1 MTRDSLPRVY
11 FEVSADEISI
21 GQIVFELREDVA
33 PNTTKGFLEACN
45 AEKGFVGAG
54 LDCSA
59 AQFYKMIPIEHSQLD
74 DDNVLKGLQCK
85 DERFELKHDQ
95 PGLLSAVN
103 DDEADSR
110 FFISVKATPRFNGK
124 HVVFGK
130 AVEGLD
136 VLKKLESLGRKISS
150 LPQVLIS
157 RCGQIG
163 PENESTEATCAS
175 AETSSTGSQ
184 HEPEDNNAETATVTS
199 DKLKETQMQTMLEQL
214 RSLSSDFRRQVADR
228 PKGKPDCPSSSLADH
243 KNCWICSHGTL
254 HSSPSFTDAISDAGT
269 PAKTTVALSMFSG
282 AGATPRLPH
291 TPRQRKLPARGLG
304 TPQGTSNQQ
313 NEKTLREDAQ
323 WQRQVGGMLTKL
335 KQLQADAANLLPT
348 AEV

>member
-95 PGLLSAVN
+95 PGLLSA
-103 DDEADSR
+103 
-110 FFISVKATPRFNGK
+110 
-124 HVVFGK
+124 
-130 AVEGLD
+130 
-136 VLKKLESLGRKISS
+136 
-150 LPQVLIS
+150 
-157 RCGQIG
+157 IG

-199 DKLKETQMQTMLEQL
+199 DKLKETQMRKEARLSQFEFGGSQELL
-214 RSLSSDFRRQVADR
+214 DLLARDPALISLVYGRHIRCRD
-228 PKGKPDCPSSSLADH
+228 
-243 KNCWICSHGTL
+243 
-254 HSSPSFTDAISDAGT
+254 
-269 PAKTTVALSMFSG
+269 SG
-282 AGATPRLPH
+282 
-291 TPRQRKLPARGLG
+291 
-304 TPQGTSNQQ
+304 
-313 NEKTLREDAQ
+313 
-323 WQRQVGGMLTKL
+323 
-335 KQLQADAANLLPT
+335 
-348 AEV
+348 